1 LIKIKRALSQAKKLQ
16 EREDSPKW
24 EGVGW
29 WGSEICEWQPPVSGF
44 GSGYECPVF
53 TERTTDSD
61 VPSFP
66 APNKMRNEHK
76 DLRKQNAQLQQ
87 ENQELRE
94 RIARLEKEL
103 QQHKSHS
110 SLAGGKLTT
119 FPPV

>member
-1 LIKIKRALSQAKKLQ
+1 MERRRAAAC
-16 EREDSPKW
+16 R
-24 EGVGW
+24 
-29 WGSEICEWQPPVSGF
+29 
-44 GSGYECPVF
+44 Y
-53 TERTTDSD
+53 R
-61 VPSFP
+61 
-66 APNKMRNEHK
+66 NKMRNEHK